1 VFITEEDFEMLSSTK
16 MQWSG
21 YDWEL
26 QADRFDNREISFE
39 FQWGYWFD
47 SRTALI
53 LARNFLMQRE
63 IAFNESYDAAMES
76 FVIVTDYA
84 LEAVYF

>member
-1 VFITEEDFEMLSSTK
+1 MFITEEDFEMLSSIK
-16 MQWSG
+16 MQWNG

-39 FQWGYWFD
+39 YQWAYWFD
-47 SRTALI
+47 SRTELI

-63 IAFNESYDAAMES
+63 ISFNESYDEAMES

-84 LEAVYF
+84 LEAVSA

>member
-1 VFITEEDFEMLSSTK
+1 MFITEEDFEMLSSIK

-26 QADRFDNREISFE
+26 QADRFIDIIAFD
-39 FQWGYWFD
+39 FQWAYWFD
-47 SRTALI
+47 SRVELI
-53 LARNFLMQRE
+53 LARNFLMQRQ
-63 IAFNESYDAAMES
+63 ITFQESYDEATES

-84 LEAVYF
+84 LEAVSA